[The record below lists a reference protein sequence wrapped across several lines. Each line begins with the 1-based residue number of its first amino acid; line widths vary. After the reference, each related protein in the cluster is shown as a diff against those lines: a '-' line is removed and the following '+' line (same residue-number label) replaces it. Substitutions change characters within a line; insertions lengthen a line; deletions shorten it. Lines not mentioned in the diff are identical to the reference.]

1 MPAEPH
7 GEALALVISQKGKD
21 GGDSQ
26 GQTCFGVFLGKEGW

>member
-7 GEALALVISQKGKD
+7 AEAPVLVMSQKGKD

-26 GQTCFGVFLGKEGW
+26 GQICFGVLLGKEG